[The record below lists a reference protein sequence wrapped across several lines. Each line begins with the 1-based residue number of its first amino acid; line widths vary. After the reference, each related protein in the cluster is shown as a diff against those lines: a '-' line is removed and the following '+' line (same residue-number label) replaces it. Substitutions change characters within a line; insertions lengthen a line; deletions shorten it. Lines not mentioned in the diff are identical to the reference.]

1 MVNIKSYRDLE
12 TWQSAMDPVERCY
25 RMTDRFP
32 KSEQFGLAVQIRR
45 AAVSIPSNI
54 AEGHNRP
61 STLAF
66 LNHLGIALGSQAELE
81 TQLELSA
88 RLGFAERIDVEAVM
102 ELAGQVGRQLRG
114 LRRALEA
121 SPEGHPPAPS
131 SQSPAP
137 KSNR

>member
-1 MVNIKSYRDLE
+1 MANIKSYRDLE
-12 TWQSAMDPVERCY
+12 TWQSAMDLVERCY
-25 RMTDRFP
+25 RMTNRFP
-32 KSEQFGLAVQIRR
+32 KTEQFGLTIQIRR

-61 STLAF
+61 SKLAF

-88 RLGFAERIDVEAVM
+88 RLGLAQRVDVEPVLD
-102 ELAGQVGRQLRG
+102 LAGQVGRQLRG

-121 SPEGHPPAPS
+121 GVGG
-131 SQSPAP
+131 QSPAP
-137 KSNR
+137 SPQPPLPKYAR